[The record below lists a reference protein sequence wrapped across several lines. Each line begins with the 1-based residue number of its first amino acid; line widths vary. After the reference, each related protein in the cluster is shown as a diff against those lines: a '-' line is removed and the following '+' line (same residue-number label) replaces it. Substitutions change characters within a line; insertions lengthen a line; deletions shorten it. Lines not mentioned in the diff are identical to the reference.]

1 MDQDLRLPSKFPGV
15 VEIGGAIAAIVPFV
29 FTAASV
35 TTHTENGRVVDM
47 VVRDWVAICCGGAAA
62 LAGLVAIALVARTER
77 SKRALRVA
85 AGVVLIAAGTYSFLR
100 GFGVV
105 GGYGWGSIRKPDEQ
119 LTMQFRAIDAA
130 PEPAVDA
137 DAMSKKFF
145 ARWRADQL
153 EQLARDIRTENT
165 RAVVRLFEIFEPAL
179 GAFESVADAAP
190 VEVDGQTHIKGHAR
204 FKLTT
209 VAFDLEV
216 ARPPD
221 GTPYVG
227 GFKMTLPDDVMK
239 QLDAKA
245 TPASA
250 EAYGR
255 TVSETLM
262 TGKLAD
268 VQPHFELQMI
278 ENMPQ
283 DSEAKLKDVL
293 GKVGPKP
300 KVTLVKQDACEG
312 KKQEV
317 PIMRCLE
324 YKLVTPRGTSSLTLD
339 LSWRYTRWYVFA
351 FNLTPP

>member
-1 MDQDLRLPSKFPGV
+1 MEEDVRLTTSFPSMI
-15 VEIGGAIAAIVPFV
+15 EIVGAIAAIVPFV
-29 FTAASV
+29 ISAASV
-35 TTHTENGRVVDM
+35 TTHTENGQVVDM
-47 VVRDWVAICCGGAAA
+47 VVRDWVAILSGGAAA
-62 LAGLVAIALVARTER
+62 LAGMVSIALVARTDR
-77 SKRALRVA
+77 SRRALRLA

-100 GFGVV
+100 GFGIV
-105 GGYGWGSIRKPDEQ
+105 GGYGWGSIRKPDQQ
-119 LTMQFRAIDAA
+119 LTMQVAAVDAA

-137 DAMSKKFF
+137 SAMSKKFF

-153 EQLARDIRTENT
+153 EQLARDIRTDNT
-165 RAVVRLFEIFEPAL
+165 RAVVRLYEIFEPAL
-179 GAFESVADAAP
+179 GAFESVIDAAP
-190 VEVDGQTHIKGHAR
+190 EEDDGQTHIKGHAR
-204 FKLTT
+204 FKLAT

-221 GTPYVG
+221 GPPYVG

-255 TVSETLM
+255 TVSQVLL

-268 VQPHFELQMI
+268 AIPHFELQVI
-278 ENMPQ
+278 ENIPA
-283 DSEAKLKDVL
+283 DFEAKFKDVL
-293 GKVGPKP
+293 AQVGPNP
-300 KVTLVKQDACEG
+300 KIKLVKQDACEG

-317 PIMRCLE
+317 PIMRCHE
-324 YKLVTPRGTSSLTLD
+324 YKLVTARGTSVLTLD
-339 LSWRYTRWYVFA
+339 LAWRYTRWYVFA